1 MTAILEQDP
10 RLETTIAAAADLEVT
25 RPAGGPPTALIVAV
39 VALLGVGL
47 FALLEHQRSRS
58 PSPAD
63 TPQRQ
68 TALTPAPALLVPDE
82 APPTDQPP
90 QFIAPSGPPPSLPW
104 PPRPA
109 YEEPFGPPPGP
120 PPFLPGPGVVATP
133 PAPVGRLSEP
143 VLVMDA
149 SVGSTAVVSGPPGD
163 GPVGGDEPARASLIR
178 NQGMIVPQGAVIAA
192 VLETAIDSTR
202 QGPARAIVSQDALSF
217 DGRRVLIPR
226 GSRLIGTYSNEA
238 LPGQR
243 RALVIWTRLIRPDG
257 VAIRL
262 GSPASDPL
270 GRGGIEGK
278 ADTHFFER
286 FNGAILQS
294 ALDLGV
300 NLASRGVG
308 APVYLGGGGGS
319 GGMSAPLVPPTIRV
333 RQGAEVTVLVA
344 RDLDFSGVAAR
355 P

>member
-1 MTAILEQDP
+1 MTLAVEQDP
-10 RLETTIAAAADLEVT
+10 RLEATADLEVT
-25 RPAGGPPTALIVAV
+25 RPSSGPPSALIVAAI
-39 VALLGVGL
+39 ALLGVGL

-58 PSPAD
+58 PAPAD
-63 TPQRQ
+63 AQQRQ

-82 APPTDQPP
+82 APPTDPTP
-90 QFIAPSGPPPSLPW
+90 QFSAPPGLRPSLPW

-109 YEEPFGPPPGP
+109 YEEPSGPPPGP
-120 PPFLPGPGVVATP
+120 PPFLPASGVAPTM

-149 SVGSTAVVSGPPGD
+149 SVGPAAVVNGPPGD
-163 GPVGGDEPARASLIR
+163 GVGGGDEPARASLIR

-278 ADTHFFER
+278 VDTHFFER

-294 ALDLGV
+294 ALDVGV

-308 APVYLGGGGGS
+308 APVYLGGGGA
-319 GGMSAPLVPPTIRV
+319 GGVSTPLVPPTIRV

>member
-1 MTAILEQDP
+1 MTLAAEQDP
-10 RLETTIAAAADLEVT
+10 RLDATADLEVT
-25 RPAGGPPTALIVAV
+25 RPASGPPSALVMAAI
-39 VALLGVGL
+39 ALLGVGL

-58 PSPAD
+58 PSAAS
-63 TPQRQ
+63 TQQRQ
-68 TALTPAPALLVPDE
+68 TALTPAPPLLVPDATPPT
-82 APPTDQPP
+82 APPE
-90 QFIAPSGPPPSLPW
+90 FGAPSGPTPSLPW

-109 YEEPFGPPPGP
+109 YEEALGPPPGP
-120 PPFLPGPGVVATP
+120 PPFLPSSGA
-133 PAPVGRLSEP
+133 APTLPMSVGRLSEP
-143 VLVMDA
+143 VLVMDV
-149 SVGSTAVVSGPPGD
+149 SVGPAAANGPPGD

-300 NLASRGVG
+300 TLASRGVG
-308 APVYLGGGGGS
+308 APVYLGGSGS